1 MWEGGFLPM
10 PALLKFLS
18 LKIESFVCGEGEGW
32 TGLAGK
38 HTSPLSFVYSISYP
52 GQFVKG
58 FLKII

>member
-1 MWEGGFLPM
+1 MWESGFLSR

-18 LKIESFVCGEGEGW
+18 LRIESFVRGEGEEW

-38 HTSPLSFVYSISYP
+38 HTSPLSFIYSISYP

-58 FLKII
+58 FRKII